1 MLFWHPLFYIQK
13 DMDMRR
19 SGGRMSFKTEAI
31 REIDEKKDL
40 ICGISDSIWD
50 HPELGYHEDHAA
62 RTYIDAFR
70 AEGFEVEEDLKGIPT
85 AFMASYGHGRPIIG
99 LLAEFDALDGLSQ
112 EADLREK
119 KPVCEGGA
127 GHGCGHNLLGA
138 AVFASALAVKKYLE
152 LSKCEG
158 TIRFYGCPAE
168 EGGAGKG
175 FLSRDGAFDDLDA
188 ALTWHPGDLNAVSM
202 GSTLA
207 NYQICYHFTGKS
219 SHAGISPEL
228 GRSALDA
235 CELMNVGVQFLREHV
250 STQCRIHYAILN
262 SGGRAP
268 GVVQANADVLYLMRA
283 PDLKEAKDLRE
294 RVDDI
299 ARGAALMTS
308 TKVDIEFIKACSN
321 TLPNRTLSE
330 VLQKNMDELGAPK
343 FDDEDRAYAESFRA
357 TMDNKST
364 AYYKMLVGD
373 VPDKDKREELL
384 KEADAPLHEMVMP
397 LSPVERSSAAS
408 SDVGDVSV
416 VCPTAQISMAT
427 MPNGTAFL
435 FFFLV
440 AVGKSPLA
448 KKGMLQAGRIIAGAA
463 MDLFADPDKVK
474 EAKAEMEERTGGA
487 GFESPIPKDVKPPM
501 NR

>member
-1 MLFWHPLFYIQK
+1 
-13 DMDMRR
+13 
-19 SGGRMSFKTEAI
+19 
-31 REIDEKKDL
+31 
-40 ICGISDSIWD
+40 
-50 HPELGYHEDHAA
+50 
-62 RTYIDAFR
+62 
-70 AEGFEVEEDLKGIPT
+70 
-85 AFMASYGHGRPIIG
+85 
-99 LLAEFDALDGLSQ
+99 
-112 EADLREK
+112 
-119 KPVCEGGA
+119 
-127 GHGCGHNLLGA
+127 
-138 AVFASALAVKKYLE
+138 
-152 LSKCEG
+152 
-158 TIRFYGCPAE
+158 
-168 EGGAGKG
+168 
-175 FLSRDGAFDDLDA
+175 
-188 ALTWHPGDLNAVSM
+188 
-202 GSTLA
+202 
-207 NYQICYHFTGKS
+207 
-219 SHAGISPEL
+219 
-228 GRSALDA
+228 
-235 CELMNVGVQFLREHV
+235 MNVGVQFLREHV

-373 VPDKDKREELL
+373 IPDKVKREELL
-384 KEADAPLHEMVMP
+384 READAPLHEMVMP

-427 MPNGTAFL
+427 MPNGTAMHSWQE
-435 FFFLV
+435 V

-463 MDLFADPDKVK
+463 MDLFSDPEKIK
-474 EAKAEMEERTGGA
+474 EARAEMDERTEGA
-487 GFESPIPKDVKPPM
+487 RFESPIPKDVKPPM